1 MTIALPPP
9 GKQTSENHVEIS
21 HRFLEHAQ
29 NELNKGNRLQ
39 ASEKVWGSMS
49 HALKAIAEKRGW
61 SHPDHPSSVTIAD
74 QLGREFGRRRQFNA
88 WIVIGEAMHQNFY
101 RNMYEVDTIQDAI
114 EDAKLFVA
122 ALDQVRNEPP
132 RAYTIMTDSDQNRIG
147 RLLDIPVEERE
158 VRLVFGKMDTQ
169 GFSQFDAS
177 GFPRNPLDD
186 EDKNGE
192 NGSDGSSSPV
202 KRPPPPGP
210 DPKPTRGRGQSGEGT
225 QAQTPA
231 KSRSRGTPAANE
243 PLATNR
249 AMPPTNKRP
258 KSKMPQQP
266 KPVFPKV
273 STSGGRSTRSAPA
286 GFNPLNCRGKAR
298 DAFASIQS
306 NQEWQG

>member
-9 GKQTSENHVEIS
+9 GKQTSENHVAIS
-21 HRFLEHAQ
+21 HRFLDHAQ
-29 NELNKGNRLQ
+29 KELNKGNRLQ
-39 ASEKVWGSMS
+39 ASEKIWGAMS
-49 HALKAIAEKRGW
+49 HALKSIAEQRGW
-61 SHPDHPSSVTIAD
+61 EHPDHASSANIAD
-74 QLGREFGRRRQFNA
+74 QLGREFGRRKRFNA
-88 WIVIGEAMHQNFY
+88 WVGTGEGMHQNFY

-114 EDAKLFVA
+114 EDAKSFVT
-122 ALDQVRNEPP
+122 ALDQIRNEPP
-132 RAYTIMTDSDQNRIG
+132 RAYQIRTASERNRIG
-147 RLLDIPVEERE
+147 RLLGIPEEERE
-158 VRLVFGKMDTQ
+158 ARLPFNKTDDL
-169 GFSQFDAS
+169 GFSRFDTN
-177 GFPRNPLDD
+177 GVPRNPLDD

-210 DPKPTRGRGQSGEGT
+210 DPKPRPTRGRGQSGEGT

-258 KSKMPQQP
+258 KSKTAQQP

-273 STSGGRSTRSAPA
+273 SASSRRSTRRAPA
-286 GFNPLNCRGKAR
+286 GFNPPHLPKQRR
-298 DAFASIQS
+298 
-306 NQEWQG
+306 